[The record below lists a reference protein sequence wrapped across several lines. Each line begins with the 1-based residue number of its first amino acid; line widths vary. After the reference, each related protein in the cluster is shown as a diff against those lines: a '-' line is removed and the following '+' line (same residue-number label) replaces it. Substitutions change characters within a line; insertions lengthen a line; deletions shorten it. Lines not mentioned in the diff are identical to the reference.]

1 MTSWRTGHLFCIIFS
16 KAGGSQGAQKY
27 KLKENKTYKLV
38 SQSFVDVDQLKCCH
52 LPEQHPSPGSHANC
66 AGGSECARHRV
77 ALPPSSQRAPRC
89 PPASTPPHHT
99 TQHHS
104 APDHTTP
111 LQDAQRLPP
120 HLTTSQRTK
129 PQIEQRPKSNK
140 KFPINKCQD
149 VCYLIRYPRAPG
161 Q

>member
-1 MTSWRTGHLFCIIFS
+1 MRGIEWRS
-16 KAGGSQGAQKY
+16 
-27 KLKENKTYKLV
+27 
-38 SQSFVDVDQLKCCH
+38 
-52 LPEQHPSPGSHANC
+52 LPLLNE
-66 AGGSECARHRV
+66 
-77 ALPPSSQRAPRC
+77 
-89 PPASTPPHHT
+89 
-99 TQHHS
+99 
-104 APDHTTP
+104 
-111 LQDAQRLPP
+111 LQDAQHLPP